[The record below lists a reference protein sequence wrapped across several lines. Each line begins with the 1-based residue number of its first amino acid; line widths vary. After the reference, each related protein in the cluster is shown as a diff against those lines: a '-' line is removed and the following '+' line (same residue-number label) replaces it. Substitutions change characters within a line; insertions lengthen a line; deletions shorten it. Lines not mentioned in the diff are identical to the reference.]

1 MKKETLVYRLNLLFQ
16 RYFPVFLVAGV
27 LLGIGVPETAF
38 ALKRIIL
45 ICLAVLVFFPA
56 LRMNKHGFTSNFS
69 LQLRVLVVSSLVMF
83 GLIPLLMYSLG
94 RMANL
99 DNALLVGLVLAS
111 AAPSMISSPYFTG
124 LMNGNME
131 VAFSI
136 SVFST
141 MLSPFVVPY
150 TLYLLIGEN
159 TTISI
164 PAVARTIFFVIIVPA
179 ALAALIRY
187 TAPKFAASFLA
198 TENLFT
204 VSAIVLI
211 NWVIVGTNQS
221 PIVNS
226 MTVVLLPL
234 LALGLVQDFGIF
246 FLTRKVSSYLVPE
259 DISKAL
265 AVSFGL
271 KNVALVGGVIV
282 TFSESMALASGVV
295 SLAHVLMFIVISLW
309 KDRL

>member
-1 MKKETLVYRLNLLFQ
+1 
-16 RYFPVFLVAGV
+16 
-27 LLGIGVPETAF
+27 
-38 ALKRIIL
+38 
-45 ICLAVLVFFPA
+45 
-56 LRMNKHGFTSNFS
+56 
-69 LQLRVLVVSSLVMF
+69 
-83 GLIPLLMYSLG
+83 
-94 RMANL
+94 MANL

-111 AAPSMISSPYFTG
+111 AAPSTISSPYFTG

-150 TLYLLIGEN
+150 MLYLLIGEN

-164 PAVARTIFFVIIVPA
+164 PAVAGTIFFVIIVPV
-179 ALAALIRY
+179 ALAAFTRY
-187 TAPKFAASFLA
+187 TAPKLAASFLA

-204 VSAIVLI
+204 VGAIVLI
-211 NWVIVGTNQS
+211 NWIIVGTNRGS
-221 PIVNS
+221 IVNS

-234 LALGLVQDFGIF
+234 LTLGLVQDFGIF
-246 FLTRKVSSYLVPE
+246 FLTRKVSNYFVPE

-271 KNVALVGGVIV
+271 KNVALVGGVMV
-282 TFSESMALASGVV
+282 TFSKSLALASGVI
-295 SLAHVLMFIVISLW
+295 SLVHVLMFILISLGRE
-309 KDRL
+309 RL